1 MSIGATEIEAI
12 ARLAR
17 IGIDA
22 ADVARYAGQLSQI
35 LTYIEA
41 MNEVDTSGVEPLA
54 HAIDAVSACRPDVVT
69 ETVAR
74 DALQAGAPQVEEGY
88 YLVPRVIE

>member
-1 MSIGATEIEAI
+1 MSIGTAEIEDV

-17 IGIDA
+17 IRIEDA
-22 ADVARYAGQLSQI
+22 DIARHAAELARI
-35 LTYIEA
+35 LDYVDA

-54 HAIDAVSACRPDVVT
+54 HAIDALAGLRADEVT
-69 ETVAR
+69 EVVDRA
-74 DALQAGAPQVEEGY
+74 ALQAGAPRVEEGY

>member
-1 MSIGATEIEAI
+1 MSIGTAEIEGV

-17 IGIDA
+17 IRIED
-22 ADVARYAGQLSQI
+22 ADVARHAAELARI
-35 LTYIEA
+35 LDYVDA

-54 HAIDAVSACRPDVVT
+54 HAIDALASLRVDEVT
-69 ETVAR
+69 EVVDRA
-74 DALQAGAPQVEEGY
+74 ALQAGAPRVEEGY

>member
-1 MSIGATEIEAI
+1 MSIGATEIEGI

-17 IGIDA
+17 IRIDA

-41 MNEVDTSGVEPLA
+41 MNEVDTSGIEPLA
-54 HAIDAVSACRPDVVT
+54 HAIDAVAACRSDLVT
-69 ETVAR
+69 ETVDRAT
-74 DALQAGAPQVEEGY
+74 LQAGAPRVEEGY